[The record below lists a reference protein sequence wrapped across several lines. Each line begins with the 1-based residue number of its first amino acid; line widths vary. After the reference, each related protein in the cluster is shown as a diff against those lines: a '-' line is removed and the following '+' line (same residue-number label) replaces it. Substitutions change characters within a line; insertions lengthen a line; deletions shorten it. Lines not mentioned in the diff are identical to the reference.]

1 MIKAMK
7 LPELH
12 NGIVL
17 ERFGR
22 YNTAQL
28 AYLKGLR
35 NQKLIE
41 SADALRTLEERW
53 KECAYNLRLYQLL
66 FTYGKL
72 NNDHIVLSHCFTRV
86 NKWE

>member
-7 LPELH
+7 LPEFH
-12 NGIVL
+12 NGVVL

-22 YNTAQL
+22 YNTAQY

-53 KECAYNLRLYQLL
+53 KECAYNLHMHRLL
-66 FTYGKL
+66 FAYGKL
-72 NNDHIVLSHCFTRV
+72 NNDHVVLSYCFTRV
-86 NKWE
+86 NHWE